1 MKTDM
6 VQQYFKCPITGV
18 EMNFTKDEQW
28 GWCIQ
33 FIDAD
38 FLEDSPDTLLEQ
50 AGVQI
55 PWPELS
61 PEEKKDVDNNYK
73 ELYKMLGKE
82 DE

>member
-1 MKTDM
+1 MKYP
-6 VQQYFKCPITGV
+6 VCYYFKCSKTGV
-18 EMNFTKDEQW
+18 ELNFTQDDRW

-61 PEEKKDVDNNYK
+61 PEEQKEVDNNYK
-73 ELYKMLGKE
+73 ELYKMLGK